1 MCLHLPG
8 RPDGKQGLQL
18 SAGLQSRKRGSGLH
32 TRPKLGG
39 DRTPLSWEAM
49 PGDAT
54 LTLHKNLLRTQS
66 LQQFL
71 SFQTMSG
78 PLTCFCHVLFSD
90 QVLSRFFLRT
100 HSEGPI
106 RALKVPMPQTPS
118 FCSHLAASSSAHDLL
133 STCCRRIQGYRI
145 PNDNRIIG

>member
-1 MCLHLPG
+1 M
-8 RPDGKQGLQL
+8 QL
-18 SAGLQSRKRGSGLH
+18 SAGFQSRKRGSGLH

-39 DRTPLSWEAM
+39 DRTPLSWEAMSWEAM

-71 SFQTMSG
+71 SFQIISG
-78 PLTCFCHVLFSD
+78 PLTCFCHVLFSN
-90 QVLSRFFLRT
+90 QVLSRIFRRT

-118 FCSHLAASSSAHDLL
+118 FCSHLAASSSAAHDLL
-133 STCCRRIQGYRI
+133 STFSHNPGI
-145 PNDNRIIG
+145 PYPK